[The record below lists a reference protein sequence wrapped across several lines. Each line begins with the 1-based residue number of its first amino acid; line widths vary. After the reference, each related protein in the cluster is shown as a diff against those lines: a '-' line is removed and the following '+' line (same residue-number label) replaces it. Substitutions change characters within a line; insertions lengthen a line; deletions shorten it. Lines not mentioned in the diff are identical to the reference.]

1 MDYSRSHLASREH
14 HGVQM
19 AKATMSQKHG
29 KEDEQLLLHDWKGF
43 RENVGDKVSRI
54 EQNSINV
61 AGAGCQSPMSHTV
74 VAESTNKKPL
84 KTFLRPSNTN
94 TSIVTNDINSQQK
107 LIQVRSEQ
115 KLNELH

>member
-43 RENVGDKVSRI
+43 RENVRDKVSRI
-54 EQNSINV
+54 E
-61 AGAGCQSPMSHTV
+61 
-74 VAESTNKKPL
+74 
-84 KTFLRPSNTN
+84 
-94 TSIVTNDINSQQK
+94 
-107 LIQVRSEQ
+107 
-115 KLNELH
+115 